1 MNFNRPRSWP
11 HPVLSPMSDD
21 VIPNHFDF
29 QLDVLPEHKRWILDI
44 EASDEDATLARSVQA
59 EEARY
64 VAHVECKRTY
74 FRTAHLSKTPR
85 FDMEIAGDAL
95 FGAVE
100 VSLLVV
106 AAKDIKDYR
115 HPNQHAD
122 YRGGAFNISIGEPLA
137 VAVSK
142 SFDAFLEYDPI
153 LKLSS
158 IINIM
163 RDTEGEKR
171 MKVNCR
177 GNRIVIILPSAEYD
191 RYRDLRADPAIR
203 GLIATTVI
211 LPALMDAFYFL
222 RTLPE
227 DELNDFKTG
236 HRWSRL
242 VLSRL
247 DRMNVDVVDPDT
259 ESAVCLEAAQL
270 LLREP
275 LRRSLED
282 LSEIFKA

>member
-11 HPVLSPMSDD
+11 HPVLSPLSDD
-21 VIPNHFDF
+21 VMPNHFDF
-29 QLDVLPEHKRWILDI
+29 RLDPLPEHKRWLLEI
-44 EASDEDATLARSVQA
+44 EASDEDATLAHSVQTGK
-59 EEARY
+59 ARY
-64 VAHVECKRTY
+64 LAHVECKRTY
-74 FRTAHLSKTPR
+74 FRAALLSNTPR
-85 FDMEIAGDAL
+85 FEMEIAGDAL

-106 AAKDIKDYR
+106 AAKDLKDYR

-122 YRGGAFNISIGEPLA
+122 YRNGAFNISIGEPLA

-158 IINIM
+158 IIDIR
-163 RDTEGEKR
+163 RDEALRVMQTIPNEGH
-171 MKVNCR
+171 
-177 GNRIVIILPSAEYD
+177 RIIIKLPSAEFD
-191 RYRDLRADPAIR
+191 RYVQLRADIAIR
-203 GLIATTVI
+203 GLIATTVL

-222 RTLPE
+222 RTE
-227 DELNDFKTG
+227 VSELDDFKAD

-247 DRMNVDVVDPDT
+247 ERMDVDLVDPDAET
-259 ESAVCLEAAQL
+259 SVCLQGAQL

-282 LSEIFKA
+282 LGELFK

>member
-11 HPVLSPMSDD
+11 HPVLSPLSDD
-21 VIPNHFDF
+21 VMPNNFDF
-29 QLDVLPEHKRWILDI
+29 RLDVLPEHKRWILDI
-44 EASDEDATLARSVQA
+44 EASDEDATLAHSIQT
-59 EEARY
+59 EKARY
-64 VAHVECKRTY
+64 LAHVECKRTY
-74 FRTAHLSKTPR
+74 FRNALGSNTPR
-85 FDMEIAGDAL
+85 FEMEIAADAI

-106 AAKDIKDYR
+106 AAKDLKDYR

-122 YRGGAFNISIGEPLA
+122 YRNGAFDISIGEPLA

-142 SFDAFLEYDPI
+142 TFDAFLEYDPI

-163 RDTEGEKR
+163 RDTEDEKR

-177 GNRIVIILPSAEYD
+177 DNRIVIILPSAEYD
-191 RYRDLRADPAIR
+191 RYRELRADPAIR

-227 DELNDFKTG
+227 DDLNDFKAG

-242 VLSRL
+242 VLIRL
-247 DRMNVDVVDPDT
+247 DRMDVDLIDPDA
-259 ESAVCLEAAQL
+259 EGAVCLEAAQL

-282 LSEIFKA
+282 LGEIFKA

>member
-1 MNFNRPRSWP
+1 MNFNRPRSLP

-29 QLDVLPEHKRWILDI
+29 RLDVLPEHKRWILDI
-44 EASDEDATLARSVQA
+44 EASDEDATLARKIQT
-59 EEARY
+59 EKARY
-64 VAHVECKRTY
+64 LVHVECKRTY
-74 FRTAHLSKTPR
+74 FRAAHSSNTSR
-85 FDMEIAGDAL
+85 FDIEIPGDAL
-95 FGAVE
+95 FGAAE

-106 AAKDIKDYR
+106 ATQDLNDYR
-115 HPNQHAD
+115 HPNQHGD
-122 YRGGAFNISIGEPLA
+122 YRDGAFNISIGEPLA

-191 RYRDLRADPAIR
+191 RYADLRAEGRMITIR
-203 GLIATTVI
+203 L
-211 LPALMDAFYFL
+211 
-222 RTLPE
+222 
-227 DELNDFKTG
+227 
-236 HRWSRL
+236 
-242 VLSRL
+242 
-247 DRMNVDVVDPDT
+247 
-259 ESAVCLEAAQL
+259 
-270 LLREP
+270 
-275 LRRSLED
+275 
-282 LSEIFKA
+282 